1 MLAKIVFFCISSKFS
16 HKKPQREGA
25 EVNELEISILLA
37 RQETGAI
44 LVDIGQFAVAQNL
57 GVGVIDLEAAQQGYQ
72 GSLLRW
78 GSRVGRAPMLV

>member
-1 MLAKIVFFCISSKFS
+1 MLAKIAYFCLSSKFS

-25 EVNELEISILLA
+25 EVFELERFILLA
-37 RQETGAI
+37 RQETRAI
-44 LVDIGQFAVAQNL
+44 LVDIGELAVAQDL

>member
-1 MLAKIVFFCISSKFS
+1 MQSYFAINSVAVIQLRLLPLLFL
-16 HKKPQREGA
+16 Q
-25 EVNELEISILLA
+25 ISILLA

-44 LVDIGQFAVAQNL
+44 LVDIGQFAVTQDL